1 MKKLFALAL
10 VLAMVLT
17 CAAALAE
24 DYTIYLITMDLED
37 MHWVSVDEGAQA
49 AVKEATDAGLSIRY
63 VWSGPTTGKND
74 AAQIE
79 CINNAYSDNANVI
92 LLASNG
98 PDTEVATIEQYDADG
113 VKFIYVDSPAN
124 SDVALQTLATDNTAA
139 GKLAGET
146 LLAALTEAGV
156 TEGKIGIVN
165 VNAATVSTQQR
176 ATGFRQAFEGTAFEI
191 LEDVYTDGD
200 AARSQEAA
208 TNFITDGC
216 VALFGA
222 NEGCTVGT
230 GNAIKAEEVRG
241 RKYRATLLADRPHGR
256 QPDAQ
261 YAPVK
266 AAAHRINAV
275 QHRFK
280 QRLRAHVGRIIAL
293 LQPQYARA
301 QVAQRHLYVPA
312 RDQHA
317 QHAGRAVR
325 QIQQTRLPAG
335 AAGAWMLAIRFLHQA
350 HFRKFGN
357 DVAHAHFAQLRGARQ
372 RAARY
377 ERVFHDR
384 P

>member
-49 AVKEATDAGLSIRY
+49 AVAESGLDIRY

-79 CINNAYSDNANVI
+79 CINNAYADNANVI

-98 PDTEVATIEQYDADG
+98 PDTEVAVIEQYNNDG

-124 SDVALQTLATDNTAA
+124 SDVALQTLATNNTNA
-139 GKLAGET
+139 GQLAGET

-156 TEGKIGIVN
+156 TEGKIGIAN

-176 ATGFRQAFEGTAFEI
+176 EAGFRKAFEGTAFEV
-191 LEDVYTDGD
+191 LEPVYTDGD

-222 NEGCTVGT
+222 NEGTTVGV
-230 GNAIKAEEVRG
+230 GNAIKAEGEDCKVLAVG
-241 RKYRATLLADRPHGR
+241 FDKSDAILNLVADGCLVATTAQNPYNMGYYGIQSAIAYLTEGTEEFEDMDTGVTMLTAEYIAENNLL
-256 QPDAQ
+256 
-261 YAPVK
+261 
-266 AAAHRINAV
+266 
-275 QHRFK
+275 
-280 QRLRAHVGRIIAL
+280 
-293 LQPQYARA
+293 
-301 QVAQRHLYVPA
+301 
-312 RDQHA
+312 
-317 QHAGRAVR
+317 
-325 QIQQTRLPAG
+325 
-335 AAGAWMLAIRFLHQA
+335 
-350 HFRKFGN
+350 
-357 DVAHAHFAQLRGARQ
+357 
-372 RAARY
+372 
-377 ERVFHDR
+377 
-384 P
+384 

>member
-49 AVKEATDAGLSIRY
+49 AVAEAKEAGLDIRY

-79 CINNAYSDNANVI
+79 CINNAYADNADVI

-98 PDTEVATIEQYDADG
+98 PDTEVATIEEYNNEG
-113 VKFIYVDSPAN
+113 VKFVYVDSPAN

-139 GKLAGET
+139 GQMAGET

-165 VNAATVSTQQR
+165 INAATVSTANR
-176 ATGFRQAFEGTAFEI
+176 ETGFRAAFEGTAFEL
-191 LEDVYTDGD
+191 LEPVYCDGD

-208 TNFITDGC
+208 TNFITDGV

-222 NEGCTVGT
+222 NEGATVGV
-230 GNAIKAEEVRG
+230 GNAIAAEGEGCTVLG
-241 RKYRATLLADRPHGR
+241 VGFDKSDAILNLVVDGSLVATTAQNPYNMGYEGIKTAIEYLVNGTEDFEDVDTGVTMLTADYITENGLL
-256 QPDAQ
+256 
-261 YAPVK
+261 
-266 AAAHRINAV
+266 
-275 QHRFK
+275 
-280 QRLRAHVGRIIAL
+280 
-293 LQPQYARA
+293 
-301 QVAQRHLYVPA
+301 
-312 RDQHA
+312 
-317 QHAGRAVR
+317 
-325 QIQQTRLPAG
+325 
-335 AAGAWMLAIRFLHQA
+335 
-350 HFRKFGN
+350 
-357 DVAHAHFAQLRGARQ
+357 
-372 RAARY
+372 
-377 ERVFHDR
+377 
-384 P
+384 

>member
-1 MKKLFALAL
+1 MKKLFALVL

-17 CAAALAE
+17 CAALAE

-37 MHWVSVDEGAQA
+37 MHWVSVNEGCEA
-49 AVKEATDAGLSIRY
+49 AVAEANEAGMNIRY

-156 TEGKIGIVN
+156 TEGKIGVVN
-165 VNAATVSTQQR
+165 VNAATVSTLQR
-176 ATGFRQAFEGTAFEI
+176 ATGFRQAFEGTSFEI

-200 AARSQEAA
+200 AAKSQEAA

-230 GNAIKAEEVRG
+230 GNAIKAEGEGCAVKAVG
-241 RKYRATLLADRPHGR
+241 FDKSDAILNLVADGYLVATTAQNPYNMGYYGIQTAVEYLKNGTTEFENVDTGATMLT
-256 QPDAQ
+256 AQ
-261 YAPVK
+261 Y
-266 AAAHRINAV
+266 
-275 QHRFK
+275 
-280 QRLRAHVGRIIAL
+280 IADNGL
-293 LQPQYARA
+293 L
-301 QVAQRHLYVPA
+301 
-312 RDQHA
+312 
-317 QHAGRAVR
+317 G
-325 QIQQTRLPAG
+325 
-335 AAGAWMLAIRFLHQA
+335 
-350 HFRKFGN
+350 
-357 DVAHAHFAQLRGARQ
+357 
-372 RAARY
+372 
-377 ERVFHDR
+377 
-384 P
+384 

>member
-79 CINNAYSDNANVI
+79 CINNAYSDNADVI

-98 PDTEVATIEQYDADG
+98 PDTEVATIEQYNADG

-176 ATGFRQAFEGTAFEI
+176 ATGFRQAFEGTTFEI

-230 GNAIKAEEVRG
+230 GNAIKAEGEDCKVLAVG
-241 RKYRATLLADRPHGR
+241 FDKSDAILNLVADGCLVATTAQNPYNMGYYGIQTAIEYLTNGTTEFENVDTGATMLTAQDIADNGLLG
-256 QPDAQ
+256 
-261 YAPVK
+261 
-266 AAAHRINAV
+266 
-275 QHRFK
+275 
-280 QRLRAHVGRIIAL
+280 
-293 LQPQYARA
+293 
-301 QVAQRHLYVPA
+301 
-312 RDQHA
+312 
-317 QHAGRAVR
+317 
-325 QIQQTRLPAG
+325 
-335 AAGAWMLAIRFLHQA
+335 
-350 HFRKFGN
+350 
-357 DVAHAHFAQLRGARQ
+357 
-372 RAARY
+372 
-377 ERVFHDR
+377 
-384 P
+384 